1 MYKQIKKLDQIQ
13 QFQLFCLE
21 SYRNSKGITGM
32 DALHDFMHTGV
43 FGFLSSGY
51 EVLHSMGKKYL
62 TSLITDYI
70 KHRK

>member
-1 MYKQIKKLDQIQ
+1 MYKQINKLDQIQ

-32 DALHDFMHTGV
+32 DALQDFKQTGV

-51 EVLHSMGKKYL
+51 EILHSKGKKYL
-62 TSLITDYI
+62 TSLIIDYI
-70 KHRK
+70 KRRK